1 MSTTTV
7 YLELDDGSTYE
18 ARLVFH
24 PRLAL
29 ERVIAIDLALGV
41 PAVRKALHV
50 LVQRGQR
57 DYSVTVVPVGVLD
70 EDEGGAS

>member
-1 MSTTTV
+1 MSTTTTTKGTTV

-18 ARLVFH
+18 ARLTVQS
-24 PRLAL
+24 RLAL

-50 LVQRGQR
+50 LVTGE
-57 DYSVTVVPVGVLD
+57 VLD
-70 EDEGGAS
+70 VDEGGAS

>member
-50 LVQRGQR
+50 LVTG
-57 DYSVTVVPVGVLD
+57 DPVTGEVLD
-70 EDEGGAS
+70 DEGEGGEQ